1 MDILHQKNHNIDIVR
16 HYSLTKVN
24 INWYS
29 ISNLVKKLHT
39 VSQKGQ
45 KVNIKNEFGLKIKR
59 MRKYKKLTQEQLAE
73 LIDISPRNLSAIEVG
88 SSFPKAE
95 TLEKILIALNI
106 SLDDLFE
113 ANFFQNNELLYENII
128 NNIKYLKNDYKKLE
142 AINNIVNLLINQDV
156 YK

>member
-1 MDILHQKNHNIDIVR
+1 M
-16 HYSLTKVN
+16 
-24 INWYS
+24 
-29 ISNLVKKLHT
+29 
-39 VSQKGQ
+39 
-45 KVNIKNEFGLKIKR
+45 NIKNEFSLKIKR

-106 SLDDLFE
+106 SLDVLFE
-113 ANFFQNNELLYENII
+113 SNFFQNNELLYENII